1 MTPKVS
7 PSKIRSRIMGTGAYL
22 PERIMTNADLEK
34 IVETTD
40 AWITERTGIR
50 ERRIAADH
58 EFTSDM
64 GAKAAQQ
71 ALTMA
76 GVSADEVDLIIVSTF
91 TPDTIFPSTACRIQ
105 HAIGAKKAG
114 AFDLQ
119 AACSGFLYS
128 LVVADQFLISG
139 LYRNILV
146 IGSEKISSVLNWNDR
161 NTCVLFGD
169 GAGAVLLQATEQ
181 GRGLIV
187 SDLRSDGGETEI
199 LTIPASGCRLPVTQ
213 QILDQKSN
221 CLFMAGKEVFKKA
234 VTAMGSSMGHCLKSS
249 GIESQ
254 EIKWVVPHQ
263 ANLRIID
270 ALVQR
275 LDLPREQVYVNL
287 DRFGNMSAACI
298 PVALHELNV
307 AGKLERGDLVLMTA
321 FGGGLTWASAILE
334 W

>member
-1 MTPKVS
+1 MIAN
-7 PSKIRSRIMGTGAYL
+7 PSLLKPRSRIAGTGLYL
-22 PERIMTNADLEK
+22 PERIMTNLEIEK
-34 IVETTD
+34 IVDTSD
-40 AWITERTGIR
+40 QWITERTGIR
-50 ERRIAADH
+50 ERRIAADN

-64 GAKAAQQ
+64 GAKAAIQ
-71 ALTMA
+71 ALEMA
-76 GVSADEVDLIIVSTF
+76 SLSPDQVDLIIVATF

-105 HAIGAKKAG
+105 HAIGAKKAA

-119 AACSGFLYS
+119 AACSGFLYA
-128 LVVADQFLISG
+128 LVVADQFLRSG
-139 LYRNILV
+139 LYQNVLV
-146 IGSEKISSVLNWNDR
+146 IGSEKISSVLNWSDR

-169 GAGAVLLQATEQ
+169 GAGAVLLQATHE

-187 SDLRSDGGETEI
+187 SDLGSDGGETEM
-199 LTIPASGCRLPVTQ
+199 LTIPASGCRIPVTQ

-234 VTAMGSSMGHCLKSS
+234 VTAMGASTSQCLKQA
-249 GIESQ
+249 GIESK

-287 DRFGNMSAACI
+287 DRYGNMSSACI

-321 FGGGLTWASAILE
+321 FGGGLTWASAIFE

>member
-1 MTPKVS
+1 MNPKKS
-7 PSKIRSRIMGTGAYL
+7 SLKLRSRIAGTGAYL

-40 AWITERTGIR
+40 QWITERTGIR
-50 ERRIAADH
+50 ERRIAAED

-71 ALTMA
+71 ALAMA
-76 GVSADEVDLIIVSTF
+76 GVSADEVDLVIVATF

-128 LVVADQFLISG
+128 LVVADQFLSSG

-146 IGSEKISSVLNWNDR
+146 IGSEKISSVLNWSDR

-169 GAGAVLLQATEQ
+169 GAGAVLLQATEE
-181 GRGLIV
+181 GRGLMV
-187 SDLRSDGGETEI
+187 SDLGSDGGETEMLI
-199 LTIPASGCRLPVTQ
+199 IPAGGCRMPVTQ
-213 QILDQKSN
+213 AILDQKSN

-234 VTAMGSSMGHCLKSS
+234 VTAMGSSTAHCLKTA
-249 GIESQ
+249 GIESK

>member
-1 MTPKVS
+1 MTPKAS
-7 PSKIRSRIMGTGAYL
+7 PLKLRSQVAGTGAYL
-22 PERIMTNADLEK
+22 PERVMTNADLEK

-40 AWITERTGIR
+40 EWITERTGIR
-50 ERRIAADH
+50 ERRIAAEN

-64 GAKAAQQ
+64 GTKAALQ
-71 ALTMA
+71 ALEMA
-76 GVSADEVDLIIVSTF
+76 KVSPDQVDLIIVATF

-119 AACSGFLYS
+119 AACSGFLYA
-128 LVVADQFLISG
+128 LVVADQFLVSG
-139 LYRNILV
+139 LYRNVLV
-146 IGSEKISSVLNWNDR
+146 IGAEKISSVLNWSDR

-169 GAGAVLLQATEQ
+169 GAGAVLLRGTEE

-187 SDLRSDGGETEI
+187 SDLGSDGGETEI
-199 LTIPASGCRLPVTQ
+199 LTVPASGCRIPITQ

-234 VTAMGSSMGHCLKSS
+234 VTSMGTSTTQCLKAA
-249 GIESQ
+249 GIESKS
-254 EIKWVVPHQ
+254 IKWVVPHQ

-270 ALVQR
+270 SLVQR
-275 LDLPREQVYVNL
+275 LDLSRENVYVNL
-287 DRFGNMSAACI
+287 DRYGNMSAACI

-307 AGKLERGDLVLMTA
+307 AGKLDRGDLVLMTA